1 MFYTIFQIATK
12 NSIININT
20 SVPYIVSSS
29 LEELYHISDYSA
41 LYFYFLS

>member
-1 MFYTIFQIATK
+1 MFYTVFQIVAK
-12 NSIININT
+12 NSMISIIT

-41 LYFYFLS
+41 LYFYILS